1 MKSLQEQLSGLV
13 YSTDQGK
20 ICPKCRASLDT
31 CECEQLETDNYLAGL
46 DGWVKIQ
53 YQTKGRKGKGVT
65 LIADLPLAE
74 QELKKLA
81 KELKTKCGTGGAVK
95 ARLIEI
101 QGDQRPIL
109 QALLEQKGYKLKFIG
124 G

>member
-1 MKSLQEQLSGLV
+1 MASLQEQLSGLV

-20 ICPKCRASLDT
+20 ICPNCRATLAACECKRLDT
-31 CECEQLETDNYLAGL
+31 EEYLTNL

-53 YQTKGRKGKGVT
+53 YQTKGRRGKGVT